1 MTHVNTKIRNDDFIN
16 IIDYFLFTVHII
28 KLISFLKLLTVK
40 YEEDYQIGTY
50 VSNSQMNR
58 DDLLGRG
65 GGIGGGVP
73 PWKIGGRSSP
83 WKTGVMSPLLVKLR
97 AQKERPSTF

>member
-1 MTHVNTKIRNDDFIN
+1 M
-16 IIDYFLFTVHII
+16 
-28 KLISFLKLLTVK
+28 K

-58 DDLLGRG
+58 DDLLGE
-65 GGIGGGVP
+65 GIGGGVP

>member
-1 MTHVNTKIRNDDFIN
+1 M
-16 IIDYFLFTVHII
+16 
-28 KLISFLKLLTVK
+28 K

-58 DDLLGRG
+58 DDLLG

-83 WKTGVMSPLLVKLR
+83 
-97 AQKERPSTF
+97 